1 MTSRNLLFTYVTYSL
16 CALSLGTHTPKKH
29 ACKTHTT
36 SLLVYVSCLLSS
48 GLMKST
54 HRGHLNWSVRSE
66 SIYTDKQ
73 SFALT
78 DTRCVFVC
86 VCFTT
91 LCPKGVCVCVAQ
103 VWSQKFRQSKSALYL
118 FGRDG
123 GQEAGEKGEEKKKK
137 QQFWLLMCF
146 KEMREKNKKAVTEYL
161 QTLGDD

>member
-91 LCPKGVCVCVAQ
+91 LCPKGVCVCVWPRFDHKCLDRVNQ
-103 VWSQKFRQSKSALYL
+103 HYICLGGMEGKRL
-118 FGRDG
+118 GR
-123 GQEAGEKGEEKKKK
+123 KEKKRKK
-137 QQFWLLMCF
+137 NNSFDF
-146 KEMREKNKKAVTEYL
+146 
-161 QTLGDD
+161 